1 MVLIMKFFPMPI
13 SCGIGGFESAAKEY
27 AQKELSLDEF
37 LVIHPS
43 TTFLTLI
50 DGNDMVNI
58 GIHNLDIAIVDRD
71 ITARHR
77 DVVIINLNGDIS
89 CKILDAERRLLLS
102 GSNDNK
108 PIPINESD
116 EFVIIGVV
124 TSSIRCFKPL
134 TLPSKVDIGPV
145 DTSNHA

>member
-1 MVLIMKFFPMPI
+1 
-13 SCGIGGFESAAKEY
+13 
-27 AQKELSLDEF
+27 
-37 LVIHPS
+37 
-43 TTFLTLI
+43 
-50 DGNDMVNI
+50 
-58 GIHNLDIAIVDRD
+58 
-71 ITARHR
+71 
-77 DVVIINLNGDIS
+77 VVIINLNGDIS

>member
-1 MVLIMKFFPMPI
+1 MKFYPMPI

-27 AQKELSLDEF
+27 SQKELSLDDF

-43 TTFLTLI
+43 STFLAVI
-50 DGNDMVNI
+50 DGNDMVNV
-58 GIHNLDIAIVDRD
+58 GIHNQDIAIVDRAV
-71 ITARHR
+71 TALHS

-102 GSNDNK
+102 ASADNK
-108 PIPINESD
+108 PISINESD

-124 TSSIRCFKPL
+124 TNSIRCFKPL
-134 TLPSKVDIGPV
+134 ALPSKVDAGPV
-145 DTSNHA
+145 DSSYHA